1 MAADVI
7 VAQPGTLTGSIGV
20 ITGKPVFEEALGRA
34 GITTDSVA
42 EGARATMFAPTH
54 PFTEDEWERINAWLD
69 AIYRDFTEKAAEG
82 RRMPVERMH
91 ELARGRVWT
100 GADAAANGLVDEL
113 GGLQAAAEIAR
124 RRAGLP
130 ATAPVRVYPRL
141 SPLDQLRP
149 PESSEARPAAP
160 NFGIGDGYSAWGP
173 AWRLAA
179 RAGLPPYGPLMLP
192 GTWIIS

>member
-1 MAADVI
+1 
-7 VAQPGTLTGSIGV
+7 
-20 ITGKPVFEEALGRA
+20 
-34 GITTDSVA
+34 
-42 EGARATMFAPTH
+42 MFAPTH

-69 AIYRDFTEKAAEG
+69 AIYRDFTEKAAAG

-100 GADAAANGLVDEL
+100 GADAAANGLVDEI

-130 ATAPVRVYPRL
+130 ADAPVRVFPRP

-149 PESSEARPAAP
+149 PESSEARPTAADALG
-160 NFGIGDGYSAWGP
+160 FGFGDGYSGYWGYWGWGP

-192 GTWIIS
+192 GSWIIS